1 MLMTDGLWHCFT
13 HIPKVLAVSKCP
25 DSFYFF
31 LVCANLQQFLGL
43 KKLSVIIVIIK
54 TIELGEHDI
63 TWPVSKWSIF
73 SVGCWVSNDSKNPN
87 KKHRLS
93 TSWSQFKFVKVH
105 HVSPSSW
112 KFIMFPSFYN
122 WPAICFIIF
131 PQLNWMVSWKILW
144 KMEDF
149 GVLFQETS
157 GNLHVSQL
165 QQQKARPVGWQLDRC
180 YCWCHASGSW
190 ASGTLRRYGVGCR
203 ESEMSETWAKTGS
216 GVHCIQILI
225 ILYISYHI

>member
-54 TIELGEHDI
+54 TLELGEHDI

-105 HVSPSSW
+105 HVSLILQLTCNL
-112 KFIMFPSFYN
+112 FHHFPAVKLDGF
-122 WPAICFIIF
+122 
-131 PQLNWMVSWKILW
+131 
-144 KMEDF
+144 MENPMKNGGF
-149 GVLFQETS
+149 WGPIS